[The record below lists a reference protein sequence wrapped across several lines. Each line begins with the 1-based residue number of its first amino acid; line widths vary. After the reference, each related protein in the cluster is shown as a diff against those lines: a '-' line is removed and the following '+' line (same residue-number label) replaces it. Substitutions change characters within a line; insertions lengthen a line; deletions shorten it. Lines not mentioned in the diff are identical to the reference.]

1 MWHFG
6 AYVRLHKPLLLH
18 VPLMLT
24 RWSALLHNPYPDG
37 DKTKRRIDGI
47 DHRACNMGPNTI
59 NHYSKWPQWY
69 KDPYS
74 IPWIGGVMIF
84 YPHFAQNVFF
94 LFKFWYMLDHT
105 PPYTFFGKKHLRIV
119 NMWCIDDALSRWNVG
134 DGPTWPTCSHHS
146 PAKALTLKSL
156 AS

>member
-1 MWHFG
+1 MSEKGTHGTHHASTRPKRGIGNNDRFKKVSHREWCQVKYVTFG

-105 PPYTFFGKKHLRIV
+105 PPYTFFGK
-119 NMWCIDDALSRWNVG
+119 N
-134 DGPTWPTCSHHS
+134 T
-146 PAKALTLKSL
+146 
-156 AS
+156 